1 MIDKDTVK
9 LSIIIPCYNEKNTIA
24 EIIDQILQLN
34 KIKKQII
41 VVDDKSNDGSE
52 QIIKKYESKKKIEAI
67 YHDFNQGKGASIIS
81 AKRLINGTNEI
92 SVTDSTTTFGT
103 NLVLPNNVNIGS
115 VGKSDAITISTAG
128 IAKMIKQLADDKL
141 KVKLAL
147 SLHAANDEKRNKI
160 ESEIILIAFDLNKS
174 SDLFKSDPERYQ
186 VILNTQRFIRDID
199 QLHLIDGDGNLIRSA
214 GNSVYK
220 KIENRAMQ
228 MVINDDRPLK
238 IINTFEN
245 KSAAVVRLSN
255 YENTYLYVLKY
266 IDKNISNYLIKSEE
280 AVNFY
285 YTVENQNLGIR
296 ISFAIIYIT
305 LVTLLLFLS
314 ITIAI
319 RFSSRFFISINNL
332 ITASEKIGKGNLDTK
347 VPDLKADIEM
357 ERLNKNFNSMIDRL
371 KNQQEKLLT
380 NERHEA
386 WENVARKL
394 AHEIKNPLTPIQLTI
409 DNLKTKYLPNIENE
423 KQEKYLNNLKT
434 ILKQIKQIENLV
446 NEFSDFARMP
456 KPLFKPNNLNVVI
469 KENINLVNKFDSSVK
484 IRLVNHLS
492 KDVIIKFDNE
502 QFNRLFFNLIKNSV
516 ESIQEKAEKDSKTDK
531 NIDIEIRQRRDYI
544 NINIVDTGTGFKN
557 KKTKDIIKPYFTT
570 KEKGTGL
577 GLSIVDKIISDH
589 EGSIKFLNHKNGAK
603 IQIIIPYKK

>member
-1 MIDKDTVK
+1 MFALLKRNLFIIVIFILTISLAFITFLTFIDKSFIK
-9 LSIIIPCYNEKNTIA
+9 LNEDNLEILMISNIILVLIFFVLIFIDIKNSIKNNINVRGSVANRKYIISFGLFTLIPSLLIAIFSLFIFSFALDKYFNEKITTAVN
-24 EIIDQILQLN
+24 N
-34 KIKKQII
+34 
-41 VVDDKSNDGSE
+41 S
-52 QIIKKYESKKKIEAI
+52 YE
-67 YHDFNQGKGASIIS
+67 
-81 AKRLINGTNEI
+81 
-92 SVTDSTTTFGT
+92 
-103 NLVLPNNVNIGS
+103 
-115 VGKSDAITISTAG
+115 
-128 IAKMIKQLADDKL
+128 IAKNY
-141 KVKLAL
+141 V
-147 SLHAANDEKRNKI
+147 DEKRNKI
-160 ESEIILIAFDLNKS
+160 ESEIVLIAFDLNKYS
-174 SDLFKSDPERYQ
+174 ELYRSNPDRFQ
-186 VILNTQRFIRDID
+186 QIINTQRYLRDID
-199 QLHLIDGDGNLIRSA
+199 QLHLINGEGQLILSA
-214 GNSVYK
+214 ADIKYK
-220 KIENRAMQ
+220 KIEDRAMK
-228 MVINDDRPLK
+228 MVKNDDRPLK

-245 KSAAVVRLSN
+245 KSAAVIRLSN
-255 YENTYLYVLKY
+255 FDNTFLYVLKY
-266 IDKNISNYLIKSEE
+266 FDKDISNYLIESEE

-285 YTVENQNLGIR
+285 YTVENQNFGIR
-296 ISFAIIYIT
+296 ISFAIIYVT

-332 ITASEKIGKGNLDTK
+332 ISASESIGKGNLDTK

-423 KQEKYLNNLKT
+423 RKEKYLNNLKT
-434 ILKQIKQIENLV
+434 ILKQINQIENLV

-456 KPLFKPNNLNVVI
+456 KPLFKPNNLDSVI
-469 KENINLVNKFDSSVK
+469 KDNINLVNKFDSSVK

-492 KDVIIKFDNE
+492 KEVVLNFDNE

-516 ESIQEKAEKDSKTDK
+516 ESIQEKVEKDSKTVK

>member
-1 MIDKDTVK
+1 MFALLKRN
-9 LSIIIPCYNEKNTIA
+9 LFIIIIFILTISLGFLTFLTFINKSFIKLNEDSLEILLISNIGLVLLFFVLIFIDIKNSIKNNINVRGSVANRKYIVSFALFTLIPSLLIA
-24 EIIDQILQLN
+24 IFSLFIFSFAL
-34 KIKKQII
+34 
-41 VVDDKSNDGSE
+41 DKYFD
-52 QIIKKYESKKKIEAI
+52 KKI
-67 YHDFNQGKGASIIS
+67 
-81 AKRLINGTNEI
+81 
-92 SVTDSTTTFGT
+92 TTA
-103 NLVLPNNVNIGS
+103 VNNS
-115 VGKSDAITISTAG
+115 YE
-128 IAKMIKQLADDKL
+128 IAKNY
-141 KVKLAL
+141 V
-147 SLHAANDEKRNKI
+147 DEKRNKI
-160 ESEIILIAFDLNKS
+160 ESEIVLIAFDLNKYS
-174 SDLFKSDPERYQ
+174 EMYKSDPDRYQ
-186 VILNTQRFIRDID
+186 IILNTQRFLRDID
-199 QLHLIDGDGNLIRSA
+199 ELHLINQKGKLLRSA
-214 GNSVYK
+214 ANSDYK
-220 KIENRAMQ
+220 KIEERAMQ
-228 MVINDDRPLK
+228 MVKNDNRPLK

-255 YENTYLYVLKY
+255 YENTFLYVLKY
-266 IDKNISNYLIKSEE
+266 IDKNISNYLIESEE

-296 ISFAIIYIT
+296 ISFAIIYVT

-332 ITASEKIGKGNLDTK
+332 ITASESIGKGNLDTK

-357 ERLNKNFNSMIDRL
+357 ERLNKNFNSMIERL

-409 DNLKTKYLPNIENE
+409 DNLKTKYLPNVENE
-423 KQEKYLNNLKT
+423 RQEKFLNNLKT

-456 KPLFKPNNLNVVI
+456 KPLFKPNNLNNI
-469 KENINLVNKFDSSVK
+469 INDNINLVNKFDKSIN
-484 IRLVNHLS
+484 IRLVNHLP
-492 KDVIIKFDNE
+492 KEVVLNFDNE

-516 ESIQEKAEKDSKTDK
+516 ESIQEKVEKDNKTNK

-544 NINIVDTGTGFKN
+544 NINIVDTGIGFKN

>member
-1 MIDKDTVK
+1 MFALLKRNLFIIVIFILTISLAFITFLTFIDKSFIK
-9 LSIIIPCYNEKNTIA
+9 LNEDNLEILMISNIILVLIFFVLIFIDIKNSIKNNINVRGSVANRKYIISFGLFTLIPSLLIAIFSLFIFSFALDKYFNEKITTAVN
-24 EIIDQILQLN
+24 N
-34 KIKKQII
+34 
-41 VVDDKSNDGSE
+41 S
-52 QIIKKYESKKKIEAI
+52 YE
-67 YHDFNQGKGASIIS
+67 
-81 AKRLINGTNEI
+81 
-92 SVTDSTTTFGT
+92 
-103 NLVLPNNVNIGS
+103 
-115 VGKSDAITISTAG
+115 
-128 IAKMIKQLADDKL
+128 IAKNY
-141 KVKLAL
+141 V
-147 SLHAANDEKRNKI
+147 DEKRNKI
-160 ESEIILIAFDLNKS
+160 ESEIVLIAFDLNKYS
-174 SDLFKSDPERYQ
+174 ELYISNPDRFQ
-186 VILNTQRFIRDID
+186 QIINTQRYLRDID
-199 QLHLIDGDGNLIRSA
+199 QLHLINGEGQLILSA
-214 GNSVYK
+214 ADIKYK
-220 KIENRAMQ
+220 KIEDRAMK
-228 MVINDDRPLK
+228 MVKNDDRPLK

-245 KSAAVVRLSN
+245 KSAAVIRLSN
-255 YENTYLYVLKY
+255 FDNTFLYVLKY
-266 IDKNISNYLIKSEE
+266 FDKDISNYLIESEE

-296 ISFAIIYIT
+296 ISFAIIYVT

-332 ITASEKIGKGNLDTK
+332 ISASESIGKGNLDTK

-423 KQEKYLNNLKT
+423 RKEKYLNNLKT
-434 ILKQIKQIENLV
+434 ILKQINQIENLV

-456 KPLFKPNNLNVVI
+456 KPLFKPNNLDSVI
-469 KENINLVNKFDSSVK
+469 KDNINLVNKFDSSVK

-492 KDVIIKFDNE
+492 KEVVLNFDNE

-516 ESIQEKAEKDSKTDK
+516 ESIQEKVEKDSKTVK

-544 NINIVDTGTGFKN
+544 NINIIDTGTGFKN
-557 KKTKDIIKPYFTT
+557 KTTKDIIKPYFTT

-603 IQIIIPYKK
+603 IQIIIPYNK

>member
-1 MIDKDTVK
+1 MFALLKRN
-9 LSIIIPCYNEKNTIA
+9 LF
-24 EIIDQILQLN
+24 
-34 KIKKQII
+34 II
-41 VVDDKSNDGSE
+41 VIFILTISLGFITFLTFINKSFIKLNEDSLEILLISNIGFVLLFFVLIFIDIKSSIKNNINVRGSVANRKYIVSFALFTLIPSLLIAIFSLFIFSFALDKYFD
-52 QIIKKYESKKKIEAI
+52 KKI
-67 YHDFNQGKGASIIS
+67 
-81 AKRLINGTNEI
+81 
-92 SVTDSTTTFGT
+92 TTA
-103 NLVLPNNVNIGS
+103 VNNS
-115 VGKSDAITISTAG
+115 YE
-128 IAKMIKQLADDKL
+128 IAKNY
-141 KVKLAL
+141 V
-147 SLHAANDEKRNKI
+147 DEKRNKI
-160 ESEIILIAFDLNKS
+160 ESEIVLIAFDLNKYS
-174 SDLFKSDPERYQ
+174 ELYKSDPDRYQ
-186 VILNTQRFIRDID
+186 IILNTQRFLRDID
-199 QLHLIDGDGNLIRSA
+199 QLHLINQNGNLIRSA
-214 GNSVYK
+214 ANSDYK
-220 KIENRAMQ
+220 KIEDRAMQ
-228 MVINDDRPLK
+228 MVRNDDRPLK

-255 YENTYLYVLKY
+255 YDNTFLYVLKY
-266 IDKNISNYLIKSEE
+266 IDKNISNYLIESEE

-296 ISFAIIYIT
+296 ISFAIIYVT

-332 ITASEKIGKGNLDTK
+332 ITASESIGKGNLDTK

-357 ERLNKNFNSMIDRL
+357 ERLNKNFNSMIERL
-371 KNQQEKLLT
+371 KSQQEKLLT

-409 DNLKTKYLPNIENE
+409 DNLKTKYLPNVENE
-423 KQEKYLNNLKT
+423 RQEKYLNNLKT

-456 KPLFKPNNLNVVI
+456 KPLFKPNNLNNVI
-469 KENINLVNKFDSSVK
+469 NENIILVNKFDSSVN
-484 IRLVNHLS
+484 IRLVNHLP
-492 KDVIIKFDNE
+492 KEVVLNFDNE

-603 IQIIIPYKK
+603 IQIIIPYNK